1 MRKTSG
7 TTSTCDVH
15 QLLHQPTKRG
25 TVALTF
31 DYKVRDKGGALV
43 EGQLEGDSMALVV
56 RRLREMGYMPISV
69 TPKSAVNLKTEI
81 KIPGLSGR
89 IKLREIAVMTRQMS
103 TMVDSG
109 LSVVRSLGI
118 LGAQVDNPELA
129 RILTEVRTDLE
140 HGSSFSAACAK
151 HPKAFSKLYCTLIQ
165 AGEVGGNLDEVLTSL
180 ADTIEKQAQLN
191 KTIKSAMTYP
201 AVVMAVMG
209 MIFSAMIIFI
219 VPVFQKLFSGLG
231 AKLPFPTLILISI
244 SNVMISPWIFVV
256 IAVAVGSLF
265 GIKKWIA
272 TENGRRIWDRWL
284 LKPPVFG
291 QLFHKVGLARVT
303 NTLGSLISSGVP
315 ILEALD
321 ISAETAGN
329 VTIGNVLL
337 EAKQGVR
344 EGRPLADPLREHED
358 IIPPLMVQMIEV
370 GEQTGV
376 LDGMLKKVAVFY
388 DQEVEVTVNNLT
400 ALLEPLL
407 TVVMGAG
414 VGMMVIALYLP
425 MFDYIKH
432 IHS

>member
-1 MRKTSG
+1 M
-7 TTSTCDVH
+7 
-15 QLLHQPTKRG
+15 
-25 TVALTF
+25 ALTF
-31 DYKVRDKGGALV
+31 DYKVRDKSGELV
-43 EGQLEGDSMALVV
+43 EGQLDGDSMALVV

-69 TPKSAVNLKTEI
+69 TPKSAVSLKTEI
-81 KIPGLSGR
+81 KIPGLSDR
-89 IKLREIAVMTRQMS
+89 IKLREIAVMTRQLS

-118 LGAQVDNPELA
+118 LGNQVENPELA
-129 RILTEVRTDLE
+129 RILTEVRLDLE
-140 HGSSFSAACAK
+140 HGSSLSAACAK

-165 AGEVGGNLDEVLTSL
+165 AGEVGGNLDDVLTSL
-180 ADTIEKQAQLN
+180 ADTIEKQAALN
-191 KTIKSAMTYP
+191 RTIKSAMTYP
-201 AVVMAVMG
+201 AVVLSVMVV
-209 MIFSAMIIFI
+209 IFSAMIIFI
-219 VPVFQKLFSGLG
+219 VPVFQNLFKSLG
-231 AKLPFPTLILISI
+231 GKLPLPTRILIGV
-244 SNVMISPWIFVV
+244 SNVMTSAWVLVV
-256 IAVAVGSLF
+256 IAVFVGTIV

-272 TENGRRIWDRWL
+272 TENGRRIWDRWM

-291 QLFHKVGLARVT
+291 QLFHKVALARVT

-329 VTIGNVLL
+329 VTVGDVLRL
-337 EAKQGVR
+337 AKVGVR

-358 IIPPLMVQMIEV
+358 IIPALMVQMIEV

-407 TVVMGAG
+407 TVFMGIG
-414 VGMMVIALYLP
+414 VGLMVISLYLP
-425 MFDYIKH
+425 MFDYIKLVH
-432 IHS
+432 N

>member
-1 MRKTSG
+1 M
-7 TTSTCDVH
+7 
-15 QLLHQPTKRG
+15 
-25 TVALTF
+25 ALTF
-31 DYKVRDKGGALV
+31 DYKVRDKSGDLV
-43 EGQLEGDSMALVV
+43 EGQLDGDSMALVV

-89 IKLREIAVMTRQMS
+89 IKLREIAVMTRQLS

-118 LGAQVDNPELA
+118 LSSQMDNPELA
-129 RILTEVRTDLE
+129 RILTEVRLDLE
-140 HGSSFSAACAK
+140 HGSSLSVACAK
-151 HPKAFSKLYCTLIQ
+151 HPKAFSKLYCTLLQ
-165 AGEVGGNLDEVLTSL
+165 AGEVGGNLDEVLESL

-201 AVVMAVMG
+201 TVVMAVMLV
-209 MIFSAMIIFI
+209 IFSAMIIFI
-219 VPVFQKLFSGLG
+219 VPVFQGLFKSLG
-231 AKLPFPTLILISI
+231 GKLPLPTQILIDV
-244 SNVMISPWIFVV
+244 SNVMTSAWVFVV
-256 IAVAVGSLF
+256 IAIVVGSVI

-272 TENGRRIWDRWL
+272 TESGRRIWDRWM

-291 QLFHKVGLARVT
+291 QLFHKVALARVT
-303 NTLGSLISSGVP
+303 NTLGSLIGSGVP

-329 VTIGNVLL
+329 VTIGDVLRQT
-337 EAKQGVR
+337 KVGVR

-358 IIPPLMVQMIEV
+358 VIPALMVQMIEV

-376 LDGMLKKVAVFY
+376 LDGMLKKVASFY

-407 TVVMGAG
+407 TVVMGIG
-414 VGMMVIALYLP
+414 VGLMVISLYLP
-425 MFDYIKH
+425 MFDYIKLVH
-432 IHS
+432 N

>member
-1 MRKTSG
+1 
-7 TTSTCDVH
+7 
-15 QLLHQPTKRG
+15 
-25 TVALTF
+25 VALTF
-31 DYKVRDKGGALV
+31 DYKVRDKTGSLV
-43 EGQLEGDSMALVV
+43 EGQLDGDSMALVV

-69 TPKSAVNLKTEI
+69 TPKSVVSLKTEI

-89 IKLREIAVMTRQMS
+89 IKLREIAVMTRQLS

-118 LGAQVDNPELA
+118 LGAQVENPELA
-129 RILTEVRTDLE
+129 RIINEVRTDLE
-140 HGSSFSAACAK
+140 HGSSLSVAASK

-201 AVVMAVMG
+201 AVVMSVMLC
-209 MIFSAMIIFI
+209 IFSAMIIFI
-219 VPVFQKLFSGLG
+219 VPVFQNLFKTLG
-231 AKLPFPTLILISI
+231 GKLPLPTQILINV
-244 SNVMISPWIFVV
+244 SNIMTSVWVFAV
-256 IAVAVGSLF
+256 IAVFIGIII

-272 TENGRRIWDRWL
+272 TENGRRIWDRWM

-303 NTLGSLISSGVP
+303 NTLGSLIGSGVP

-321 ISAETAGN
+321 ICAETAGN

-344 EGRPLADPLREHED
+344 EGRPLADPLKEHED
-358 IIPPLMVQMIEV
+358 IIPALMVQMIEV

-407 TVVMGAG
+407 TVFMGAG
-414 VGMMVIALYLP
+414 VGVMVISLYLP
-425 MFDYIKH
+425 MFDYIKLVH
-432 IHS
+432 N